1 MNWDNVFQIPS
12 ENEIR
17 KYNQVNRYRS
27 PYLCAW
33 LTIPSNVHYTE
44 YIIEF
49 KADYVPKGTYCCLGN
64 WKLDYSALK
73 KQYKRVRTEY
83 EWVNAYAGFQRLENG
98 KMVSIMSFWDVVC
111 EDAFGREKII
121 RAKRVYPQ
129 TTEYSETFSG
139 EGKGAHCIVPYEW
152 EANHWY
158 RMHLRCTTSQ
168 TTGNTIIEHSVCD
181 MENGCYTLLCCYDLG
196 VKNVSIAGPMAV
208 FLENFA
214 PEYAGEVRTLE
225 ACHAKYFNI
234 ENKQWESIREAYIE
248 AQGMGTMHKGSYNFG
263 ASGENF
269 WMITSG
275 VGSGRNDKKENYYRV

>member
-1 MNWDNVFQIPS
+1 MNWKTVFQIPS

-17 KYNQVNRYRS
+17 RYNQVNRYRS

-49 KADYVPKGTYCCLGN
+49 KADYLPKGTYCCLGG
-64 WKLDYSALK
+64 WKMDYSPLK
-73 KQYKRVRTEY
+73 KQYKSVRTEY
-83 EWVNAYAGFQRLENG
+83 DSVNAYAGFQRLGNG
-98 KMVSIMSFWDVVC
+98 KYVSIMSFWDVLC
-111 EDAFGREKII
+111 KNAFGKESII

-129 TTEYSETFSG
+129 TTRYSDAFSG

-152 EANHWY
+152 ESNHWY
-158 RMHLRCTTSQ
+158 RMHLRCITSHI
-168 TTGNTIIEHSVCD
+168 TGNTIVEHSVSD
-181 MENGCYTLLCCYDLG
+181 LENGCYTLLCSYDMG
-196 VKNVSIAGPMAV
+196 AANVSMMGPMAV
-208 FLENFA
+208 FLENFV

-225 ACHAKYFNI
+225 IRNAKYFNI
-234 ENKQWESIREAYIE
+234 DKKKWESLKEAYIE